1 MDSYQTKNERIVK
14 FYNDNPSLNFEDM
27 NLLLIQ
33 FLENILKTKDNSDGA
48 FIAKQV
54 FDKISSMHD
63 EVSQHNSN
71 VEREMTFI
79 KESISQSNST
89 IKLLTDFQ
97 NTFLQ
102 SVRDIYE
109 NNEHK
114 TSTQISDNIQKQLSV
129 MSADIQKEISPI
141 LDYSARN
148 LINDY
153 VATCKS
159 DLQTIIKE
167 SQSEHSFEHIQ
178 QNFTEKTKDI
188 IEQISSRL
196 LESETRLNSTLA
208 SNTIQLSESKSL
220 QERTSCELE
229 EYLGKYKKSVLKGE
243 QGENKLV
250 NVLTDVF
257 PSAEVQNVSKTG
269 HSGDVILIRDQKDR
283 ILLENKVY
291 TENLPTKEVHKF
303 QRDVDEQK
311 CHGLLL
317 SQNSGICHIE
327 NWHIDIVNNKILVY
341 LHNVH
346 DDPDIIKQ
354 AIQLIDSLSAKLS
367 TVLNDSDDSET
378 KIEIPQNVLEMMNH
392 EFSHLNEIIKNIN
405 TLNKKYQKDSDELL
419 KKLSLP
425 ALDRFLTSQFGV
437 QNIPEKAL
445 FRCEE
450 PGCQYAGLTKA
461 ALAAHKKS
469 HKKSKKVVT
478 NPQTPVITV
487 NTSNSNK
494 PSNSVIS
501 YIQDNDSPTFEP

>member
-1 MDSYQTKNERIVK
+1 MDTYQTKNERIVK

-27 NLLLIQ
+27 NLLLVQ
-33 FLENILKTKDNSDGA
+33 LLENILKIKDNSDGA

-71 VEREMTFI
+71 LGREIAFI
-79 KESISQSNST
+79 KESINQSNST

-114 TSTQISDNIQKQLSV
+114 TTNQISENIQKQLNV

-153 VATCKS
+153 VASCKT
-159 DLQTIIKE
+159 DLQAILKE
-167 SQSEHSFEHIQ
+167 SQSERSIEQFEE
-178 QNFTEKTKDI
+178 NLTEKTKDI
-188 IEQISSRL
+188 IEQISTRL
-196 LESETRLNSTLA
+196 QESESRLNSTLA
-208 SNTIQLSESKSL
+208 TNTQQLSESKVI
-220 QERTSCELE
+220 QERTSHELE

-250 NVLTDVF
+250 NILNNIF
-257 PSAEVQNVSKTG
+257 PCAEVNNVSKTG
-269 HSGDVILIRDQKDR
+269 HCGDVTLIRDQKDN

-291 TENLPTKEVHKF
+291 SENLPTKEVLKF
-303 QRDVDEQK
+303 QRDVQEQN

-317 SQNSGICHIE
+317 SQSSGICHIE
-327 NWHIDIVNNKILVY
+327 NWHIEISSNNNILVY
-341 LHNVH
+341 LHNVQ
-346 DDPDIIKQ
+346 DDPDLIKQ
-354 AIQLIDSLSAKLS
+354 AIQLIDSLSTKLS
-367 TVLNDSDDSET
+367 SVFNGLEESEK
-378 KIEIPQNVLEMMNH
+378 KIEIPHNVLEMMNH
-392 EFSHLNEIIKNIN
+392 EFKHLNDVIKSIN
-405 TLNKKYQKDSDELL
+405 TLNKKYQKETDDLL

-425 ALDRFLTSQFGV
+425 SLDRFLSSQFGSD
-437 QNIPEKAL
+437 NIPDKAL
-445 FRCEE
+445 FHCEE
-450 PGCQYAGLTKA
+450 PGCTFAGLTKA

-469 HKKSKKVVT
+469 HKKPRKNT
-478 NPQTPVITV
+478 LNQNTPVITV
-487 NTSNSNK
+487 NTTQSTLPFVK
-494 PSNSVIS
+494 PG
-501 YIQDNDSPTFEP
+501 DSPTFEP

>member
-1 MDSYQTKNERIVK
+1 MDTYQTKNERIVK

-27 NLLLIQ
+27 NLLLVQ

-71 VEREMTFI
+71 LGREIAFI
-79 KESISQSNST
+79 KDSINQSNST

-114 TSTQISDNIQKQLSV
+114 TTTQISDNIQKQLSV

-153 VATCKS
+153 VASCKS
-159 DLQTIIKE
+159 DLQAIMKE
-167 SQSEHSFEHIQ
+167 SQSDFSIENVQ
-178 QNFTEKTKDI
+178 QSLTDRTKDI
-188 IEQISSRL
+188 IDQISTRL
-196 LESETRLNSTLA
+196 HESESRLNSTLA
-208 SNTIQLSESKSL
+208 SNTQQLSESRVI
-220 QERTSCELE
+220 QERTSSELE

-250 NVLTDVF
+250 NILNNVF
-257 PSAEVQNVSKTG
+257 PSAEIDNVSKTG
-269 HSGDVILIRDQKDR
+269 HCGDVMLVRDQKDK

-291 TENLPTKEVHKF
+291 TENLPTKEVQKF
-303 QRDVDEQK
+303 QRDVHEQR
-311 CHGLLL
+311 CHGVLL
-317 SQNSGICHIE
+317 SQTSGICHIE
-327 NWHIDIVNNKILVY
+327 NWRIEISSNNNVMIY
-341 LHNVH
+341 LHNVQN
-346 DDPDIIKQ
+346 DPDIIKQ
-354 AIQLIDSLSAKLS
+354 AIQLIDSLSSKLS
-367 TVLNDSDDSET
+367 SVFSTSQET
-378 KIEIPQNVLEMMNH
+378 EKKIEIPPNVLEMMNH
-392 EFSHLNEIIKNIN
+392 EFKHLNEIIKNLN
-405 TLNKKYQKDSDELL
+405 TLNKKYQKDTDDLL

-425 ALDRFLTSQFGV
+425 SLDRFLTSQFGCE
-437 QNIPEKAL
+437 NLPEKAL
-445 FRCEE
+445 FHCEE
-450 PGCQYAGLTKA
+450 PGCSFAGLTKA

-469 HKKSKKVVT
+469 HRKSKKFVNT
-478 NPQTPVITV
+478 PETPVITV
-487 NTSNSNK
+487 NTAQSKLPFTENN
-494 PSNSVIS
+494 
-501 YIQDNDSPTFEP
+501 SPTFEP

>member
-1 MDSYQTKNERIVK
+1 MDTYQTKNERIVK

-27 NLLLIQ
+27 NLLLVQ

-71 VEREMTFI
+71 LGREIAFI
-79 KESISQSNST
+79 KESINQSNST

-114 TSTQISDNIQKQLSV
+114 TTAQISDNIQKQLSV

-153 VATCKS
+153 VASCKS
-159 DLQTIIKE
+159 DLQAIMKE
-167 SQSEHSFEHIQ
+167 SQSDFSLESIQ
-178 QNFTEKTKDI
+178 QNLTDKTKDI

-196 LESETRLNSTLA
+196 QESESRLNSTLA
-208 SNTIQLSESKSL
+208 TNTQQLSESRVI
-220 QERTSCELE
+220 QERTSSELG

-250 NVLTDVF
+250 NILNSIF
-257 PSAEVQNVSKTG
+257 PSAEIDNVSKTG
-269 HSGDVILIRDQKDR
+269 HCGDVMLMRDQKGK

-291 TENLPTKEVHKF
+291 SENLPTKEVLKF
-303 QRDVDEQK
+303 QRDVQEQN

-317 SQNSGICHIE
+317 SQSSGICHIE
-327 NWHIDIVNNKILVY
+327 NWHIEISSENNILVY

-354 AIQLIDSLSAKLS
+354 AIQLIDSLNAKLS
-367 TVLNDSDDSET
+367 SVFSNVEESEK
-378 KIEIPQNVLEMMNH
+378 KIEIPHNVLEMMNH
-392 EFSHLNEIIKNIN
+392 EFKHLNEIIKSIN
-405 TLNKKYQKDSDELL
+405 TLNKKYQKDTDELL
-419 KKLSLP
+419 RKLSLP
-425 ALDRFLTSQFGV
+425 SLDRFLTSQFGS

-445 FRCEE
+445 FHCEE
-450 PGCQYAGLTKA
+450 PGCTFAGLTKA

-469 HKKSKKVVT
+469 HKKPRKVAT

-487 NTSNSNK
+487 NTGASDNTL
-494 PSNSVIS
+494 IS
-501 YIQDNDSPTFEP
+501 FIKDNDSPTFEP